1 MSDKISKR
9 HMSTAT
15 DNLADIYDVSCGRP
29 VLHDTAL
36 QLAVAFCE
44 LEDGPRV
51 RPSRAI
57 LS

>member
-15 DNLADIYDVSCGRP
+15 DNLADIYDVSCGLP

-36 QLAVAFCE
+36 QLAVAFCQ
-44 LEDGPRV
+44 LEDRPRV
-51 RPSRAI
+51 RHSRTI